1 MGYEGQFTTHHLS
14 WILTQVVYKM
24 TRELLYAH
32 LSPAGVEDV
41 RVGLVKS
48 GRIAMSEFSPVNP
61 RGRLRRS
68 HWRD

>member
-1 MGYEGQFTTHHLS
+1 
-14 WILTQVVYKM
+14 M

-61 RGRLRRS
+61 RGHLRRS

>member
-1 MGYEGQFTTHHLS
+1 MGPEGQFTTHHLS
-14 WILTQVVYKM
+14 RILTQATYKM
-24 TRELLYAH
+24 TKELLYVH
-32 LSPAGVEDV
+32 LSSAGVEDV

-68 HWRD
+68 HRRD